1 MSAEPGWYPDP
12 DGRGERYW
20 SGDQWTEQIRPATSA
35 ASAQADEG
43 SVSRVWRWC
52 RAHPKTSIGAA
63 ATVVLLVVAAAVSD
77 AQPGPST
84 AGGPDTSTSARPS
97 VSQSPSTSRPAASR
111 SPQTTRVSTA
121 AADRRQRST
130 TTAVGLLTTLPVKG
144 RAPKTGYSRDQFG
157 PAWTDATPAPLG
169 HNGCDTRNDILRR
182 DLVPVQ
188 VKPGT
193 NGCVTLTGTLH
204 DPYTS
209 AVIAFRRGVWCL
221 SVRTVTEVE

>member
-1 MSAEPGWYPDP
+1 M
-12 DGRGERYW
+12 
-20 SGDQWTEQIRPATSA
+20 T
-35 ASAQADEG
+35 
-43 SVSRVWRWC
+43 C
-52 RAHPKTSIGAA
+52 
-63 ATVVLLVVAAAVSD
+63 AAVPLRLRQRESK
-77 AQPGPST
+77 ATAGGAPLT
-84 AGGPDTSTSARPS
+84 AGGPVTSASARPS
-97 VSQSPSTSRPAASR
+97 VSPSPTASTSRSAATR
-111 SPQTTRVSTA
+111 SARATRVSNAAVEGRRGSTA
-121 AADRRQRST
+121 S
-130 TTAVGLLTTLPVKG
+130 AVGLLATLPVKG